1 MIYPFRLS
9 AMQEALENLS
19 GVSIGKVELLDND
32 DLSLLLRVKD
42 CDVRIVIDQEKKL
55 SSIEVSTFLSILF
68 FFEYSIICRS

>member
-55 SSIEVSTFLSILF
+55 SSIEVSAFLSILF
-68 FFEYSIICRS
+68 FF